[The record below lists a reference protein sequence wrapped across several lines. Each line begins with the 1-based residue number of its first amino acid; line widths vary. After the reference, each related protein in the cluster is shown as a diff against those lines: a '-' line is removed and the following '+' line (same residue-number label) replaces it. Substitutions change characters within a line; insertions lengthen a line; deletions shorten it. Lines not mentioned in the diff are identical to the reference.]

1 MTRFL
6 LGTALAGLLFAAPAF
21 AEAPKVSTV
30 EVHMNMEAITNPA
43 AGLRYT
49 HITDDLTNAITALL
63 ADRIDKDGEKV
74 KIHLNEA
81 TLSNSYTEATGA
93 ADTRMEGS
101 VSIADNKDAINLQ
114 TYVLTVDVNQ
124 AKTYFPADVDLTTL
138 KASSDV
144 YYKAMIQ
151 AFAKAVVDRIE

>member
-1 MTRFL
+1 MTRFFL
-6 LGTALAGLLFAAPAF
+6 STALAGLMFAAPAF

-49 HITDDLTNAITALL
+49 HIADDLTNAITAML

-81 TLSNSYTEATGA
+81 ELSNSYTEATGK
-93 ADTRMEGS
+93 ADTHLEGS
-101 VSIADNKDAINLQ
+101 VSIADNKDAVNMQ
-114 TYVLTVDVNQ
+114 TYVLKVDVNE
-124 AKTYFPADVDLTTL
+124 AKPYFPAEVDMATL

-151 AFAKAVVDRIE
+151 ACAKAVVDSIK